1 MNVDS
6 QDSEQLNQKHLEVLH
21 CICKATE
28 RNISDEDIHL
38 SYIAKSI
45 NLSESEI
52 ISISKYLYAQAFIK
66 ISLPFYDL
74 DEIDCPVS
82 ITPKGIA
89 EVKNQVTQNA
99 IDDPT
104 EHFFNLAIMNLVEK
118 QRKQRFQVLCC
129 IYKST
134 GANTQI
140 SINLSDITKET
151 HLSESEVLSIA
162 TYLLEEK
169 GFIACDSL
177 LDLDYNMGLV
187 WITPKGISEIE
198 SKKEPKNQ
206 VTQTSNVSPHPPFI
220 NESRLQELKDIS
232 SKQSKFDFSKLIR
245 LCEELNSS
253 YSNGN
258 YYATAMLTRAIMDHV
273 PPIFFNKSVNKP
285 CENFNQVVD
294 NYSGSKSF
302 KDAMTQLNSQK
313 HISHSFLHQKIRR
326 TESLPNITQVNNSP
340 LLDWLLAEI
349 VRILK
354 EEAVKQRNT

>member
-28 RNISDEDIHL
+28 RNISDEDIRL
-38 SYIAKSI
+38 RYIAKSI

-66 ISLPFYDL
+66 ISIPLYDL

-82 ITPKGIA
+82 ITSKGRT
-89 EVKNQVTQNA
+89 ELKNQVTQNA
-99 IDDPT
+99 FDPN
-104 EHFFNLAIMNLVEK
+104 EHLFNSTMNLVEEQQK
-118 QRKQRFQVLCC
+118 KRFQVLCC

-134 GANTQI
+134 GANTEKD
-140 SINLSDITKET
+140 INLSDITKDI

-177 LDLDYNMGLV
+177 FGLDYNVGLV

-198 SKKEPKNQ
+198 NTKEPKTQ
-206 VTQTSNVSPHPPFI
+206 VTQTSNVPPNLPFI

-232 SKQSKFDFSKLIR
+232 SKPSKFAFSKLIR
-245 LCEELNSS
+245 LCEELNSN
-253 YSNGN
+253 YSNEN

-273 PPIFFNKSVNKP
+273 PPIFDKGVNDP
-285 CENFNQVVD
+285 CKNFKEVAN
-294 NYSGSKSF
+294 NYSGKSISF
-302 KDAMTQLNSQK
+302 GELMKNLDNFPK
-313 HISHSFLHQKIRR
+313 NISHGILHEQIRGR
-326 TESLPNITQVNNSP
+326 ESLPNATQVNCSQALDR
-340 LLDWLLAEI
+340 LLGEI
-349 VRILK
+349 VQILSK
-354 EEAVKQRNT
+354 K